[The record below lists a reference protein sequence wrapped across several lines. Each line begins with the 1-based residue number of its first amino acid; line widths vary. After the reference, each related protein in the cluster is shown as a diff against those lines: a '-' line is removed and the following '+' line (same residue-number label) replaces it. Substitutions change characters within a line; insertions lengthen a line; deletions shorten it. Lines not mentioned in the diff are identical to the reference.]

1 MAMFQYERIVLLTS
15 FILYFLL
22 LEILHAKKNIQKQV
36 LLVNKRNNEQ
46 IISTHFHKKTS
57 VGTFYP

>member
-1 MAMFQYERIVLLTS
+1 MERNRIKR
-15 FILYFLL
+15 ININNIN
-22 LEILHAKKNIQKQV
+22 EEKKNIQKQV